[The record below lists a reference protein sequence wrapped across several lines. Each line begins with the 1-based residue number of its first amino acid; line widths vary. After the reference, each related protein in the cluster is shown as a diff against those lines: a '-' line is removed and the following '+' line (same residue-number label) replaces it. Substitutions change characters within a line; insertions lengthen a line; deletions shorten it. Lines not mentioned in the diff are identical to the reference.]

1 MLKAKLAADVFEV
14 LVSMPEE
21 FEKRIV
27 AEIAKWSRVIRA
39 AGIKD
44 E

>member
-1 MLKAKLAADVFEV
+1 MLASDGSEV
-14 LVSMPEE
+14 QTSTPEE

-27 AEIAKWSRVIRA
+27 AEIAKWSRVIKA